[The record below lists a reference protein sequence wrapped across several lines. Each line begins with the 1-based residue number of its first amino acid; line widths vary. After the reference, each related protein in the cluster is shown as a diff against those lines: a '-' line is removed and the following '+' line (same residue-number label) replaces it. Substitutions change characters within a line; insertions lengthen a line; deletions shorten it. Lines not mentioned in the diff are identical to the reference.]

1 MHRKSIVAKA
11 LALAVIISVLGCEK
25 KIAETGPKALPEVLI
40 TQVVSAD
47 VPVIREWVGTLDG
60 SENADIR
67 ARVTGYLQKRDY
79 QEGSY
84 VKEGDLLF
92 EIDPR
97 PFEAA
102 LAQAKSELGQVQ
114 ATQAAAQADFE
125 RAQELYNRKVISVQE
140 YENKRQLNQAQ
151 VAKAQALEAATQ
163 TAQLNLDYTK
173 ITAPVDGIAGLSKAN
188 IGDLVGTGSE
198 VTLTTVSKIDPIRL
212 YFPINEADYKEHA
225 SSLQKGMQKPESER
239 EATVELVFADGT
251 VYPQRGKFSFV
262 DRQVD
267 PTTGTILVAAN
278 FPNPDHSL
286 RPGQFAKA
294 RAAIEKISGALLVPE
309 RALSELQGS
318 YQVGVID
325 ENGKAEIRSIKIGP
339 RYNQQVVVTEG
350 LKKGETVIVE
360 GLQNVRPGMNVNAKP
375 YQKSAKEESKANA
388 ANSRNTKEERNAPQG

>member
-1 MHRKSIVAKA
+1 MTSRSCLAK
-11 LALAVIISVLGCEK
+11 AVIIAVVFSILGCEK
-25 KIAETGPKALPEVLI
+25 KTVQTEGAPPPEVLV

-60 SENADIR
+60 SEDADIR
-67 ARVTGYLQKRDY
+67 ARVTGYLQKRAY

-102 LAQAKSELGQVQ
+102 LAQAKSELAQVQ
-114 ATQAAAQADFE
+114 ATQAASQADFE
-125 RAQELYNRKVISVQE
+125 RSQELYNRKVISVQE

-151 VAKAQALEAATQ
+151 VAKTQALESAAQ

-173 ITAPVDGIAGLSKAN
+173 IAAPVEGIAGLSKAN

-198 VTLTTVSKIDPIRL
+198 VTLTTVSKIDPIQL
-212 YFPINEADYKEHA
+212 NFPINEADYKQHA
-225 SSLQKGMQKPESER
+225 NALQKVMQKPESER
-239 EATVELVFADGT
+239 DATIEMVFADGT
-251 VYPQRGKFSFV
+251 VYPQKGKFSFV

-278 FPNPDHSL
+278 FPNLDHSL

-318 YQVGVID
+318 YQIGVID
-325 ENGKAEIRSIKIGP
+325 NNGKAEIRPIKIGP
-339 RYNQQVVVTEG
+339 RYNHQVVVTEG

-360 GLQNVRPGMNVNAKP
+360 GLQNVRPGVNVNVKP
-375 YQKSAKEESKANA
+375 YQNSVKEESKANA
-388 ANSRNTKEERNAPQG
+388 TNSPNPKEERNASEG

>member
-1 MHRKSIVAKA
+1 MQRQLSIAKA
-11 LALAVIISVLGCEK
+11 LALAFIISVQACEK
-25 KIAETGPKALPEVLI
+25 KVAETGPQAPPEVLV
-40 TQVVSAD
+40 TQVISGD
-47 VPVIREWVGTLDG
+47 VPVIREWVRTLDG

-67 ARVTGYLQKRDY
+67 ARVTGYLQKGDY

-102 LAQAKSELGQVQ
+102 LAQAKSELDQVQ
-114 ATQAAAQADFE
+114 ATQAATQADFE
-125 RAQELYNRKVISVQE
+125 RSQELYNKKVISVQE

-151 VAKAQALEAATQ
+151 VAKAEALQAAAQ
-163 TAQLNLDYTK
+163 TAQLNLDYTR
-173 ITAPVDGIAGLSKAN
+173 IAAPVDGIAGLSKAN

-212 YFPINEADYKEHA
+212 YFPINEQDYKNHA
-225 SSLQKGMQKPESER
+225 SALQKGMQRPESER

-251 VYPQRGKFSFV
+251 VYPEKGKFSFV

-294 RAAIEKISGALLVPE
+294 RAGIEKITDALLVPE

-318 YQVGVID
+318 YQVGVVD
-325 ENGKAEIRSIKIGP
+325 ENGKAEIRPIKIGP
-339 RYNQQVVVTEG
+339 RYNHQVVVTEG

-360 GLQNVRPGMNVNAKP
+360 GLQNVRPGLNVNAKP
-375 YQKSAKEESKANA
+375 YQKSATQESDSNA
-388 ANSRNTKEERNAPQG
+388 PGPENAKEERTASEG

>member
-25 KIAETGPKALPEVLI
+25 KVAETETQAPPEVLV

-102 LAQAKSELGQVQ
+102 LAQAKSELAQVQ
-114 ATQAAAQADFE
+114 ATQAATQADFE
-125 RAQELYNRKVISVQE
+125 RSQELYNRKVISEQE

-151 VAKAQALEAATQ
+151 LAKTQALEAAAQ

-212 YFPINEADYKEHA
+212 YFPINEADYKQHA
-225 SSLQKGMQKPESER
+225 NSLQKAMQKPESER

-318 YQVGVID
+318 YQIGVID
-325 ENGKAEIRSIKIGP
+325 DNGKAEIRPIKIGP
-339 RYNQQVVVTEG
+339 RYNHQVVVTEG
-350 LKKGETVIVE
+350 LKNGETVIVE

-375 YQKSAKEESKANA
+375 YQKTAKEEPKANA
-388 ANSRNTKEERNAPQG
+388 ANSRNPKEERNASEG

>member
-11 LALAVIISVLGCEK
+11 LPLAVIISVLGCEK
-25 KIAETGPKALPEVLI
+25 KVAETGPPAPPEVLV
-40 TQVVSAD
+40 TQVISGD
-47 VPVIREWVGTLDG
+47 VPVIRSWVGTLDG

-79 QEGSY
+79 QEGSF

-102 LAQAKSELGQVQ
+102 LAQAKSELDQVQ
-114 ATQAAAQADFE
+114 ATQAATQADFE
-125 RAQELYNRKVISVQE
+125 RSQDLYNKKVISVQE

-151 VAKAQALEAATQ
+151 VAKSEALQAAAQ

-173 ITAPVDGIAGLSKAN
+173 ISAPVDGIAGLSKAN

-212 YFPINEADYKEHA
+212 YFPINEQDYKKHA
-225 SSLQKGMQKPESER
+225 SALQKGMQKPESER

-251 VYPQRGKFSFV
+251 VYPQKGKFSFV

-294 RAAIEKISGALLVPE
+294 RAAIEKISDALLVPE
-309 RALSELQGS
+309 RALAELQGS

-325 ENGKAEIRSIKIGP
+325 DNGKAEIRPIKIGP
-339 RYNQQVVVTEG
+339 RYNHQVVVMEG
-350 LKKGETVIVE
+350 LKKGETIIVE

-375 YQKSAKEESKANA
+375 YQKSATQESDANA
-388 ANSRNTKEERNAPQG
+388 PGPQNAKEERTASEG